1 MADNHVAHPP
11 ATAEVGGPHHPVPLL
26 HRWPLP
32 PGTPK
37 EDHRP
42 RDHGDQ
48 LGGSRDAGG
57 EREAGGELGLG
68 LAGNGRA
75 RAPRAVVIGA
85 GFAGLAAVRRLAPAQ
100 VEVTL
105 VDRHNFHTFQ
115 PLLYQVATAGLGPGD
130 VAYPV
135 RTIFRRRPRVRF
147 VHALVTGV
155 DLGAQRVELEG
166 AGPLPYDYL
175 VVATGATAATFGV
188 PGVAEG
194 SFRLYTLEDA
204 RRLRNQVLSV
214 LEKADAAGERDGGAP
229 VFVIVGG
236 GPTGVETAGA
246 LVELLDTAVRHDRLQ
261 IDRRRARVILFD
273 ALDELLMG
281 FPARARRYAQRV
293 LEKRGVEVRLGTR
306 VAEVH
311 PGGVRLGTGEE
322 VSADTVV
329 WVAGVTVEGTLA
341 ASLAG
346 GPQGGG
352 QRRAP
357 GGRVEVRPDLSLEG
371 HPEVFVVG
379 DAAAVPAPEGGG
391 WSPQVAQ
398 VAIQSGDHAARQILR
413 HLRGEPA
420 QPFTYRDKGMMATV
434 GRRAAVAWLRGGLVL
449 RGTPGWL
456 AWLGLHLVYL
466 IGFRNRA
473 VVLVNWAWRYF
484 KWPSGPRLIFGES
497 GPAPAP
503 ASEVGRPRAGGGR
516 HA

>member
-1 MADNHVAHPP
+1 M
-11 ATAEVGGPHHPVPLL
+11 
-26 HRWPLP
+26 
-32 PGTPK
+32 
-37 EDHRP
+37 
-42 RDHGDQ
+42 
-48 LGGSRDAGG
+48 
-57 EREAGGELGLG
+57 
-68 LAGNGRA
+68 
-75 RAPRAVVIGA
+75 PRAVVIGA
-85 GFAGLAAVRRLAPAQ
+85 GFAGLAAVRRLAPAP

-105 VDRHNFHTFQ
+105 VDQHNFHTFQ
-115 PLLYQVATAGLGPGD
+115 PLLYQVATAGLAPGD

-135 RTIFRRRPRVRF
+135 RPIFRRRPHVRF
-147 VHALVTGV
+147 VHALATGV
-155 DLGAQRVELEG
+155 DLAAQRVELEG
-166 AGPLPYDYL
+166 AGSLSYDYL

-188 PGVAEG
+188 PGVADG

-204 RRLRNQVLSV
+204 RRLRNHVLSV
-214 LEKADAAGERDGGAP
+214 LEKADAAGGRDGGAP

-261 IDRRRARVILFD
+261 IDRQRARVILFD

-293 LEKRGVEVRLGTR
+293 LERRGVEVRLGTR

-311 PGGVRLGTGEE
+311 PGGVRLSTGEE
-322 VSADTVV
+322 VAADTVV

-341 ASLAG
+341 ASLSGEPRAE
-346 GPQGGG
+346 GPE
-352 QRRAP
+352 RAP
-357 GGRVEVRPDLSLEG
+357 GGRARVRPDLSLEG
-371 HPEVFVVG
+371 HPEVFVAG
-379 DAAAVPAPEGGG
+379 DAAAVPAPKGRG
-391 WSPQVAQ
+391 WAPQVAQ
-398 VAIQSGDHAARQILR
+398 VAIQSGDHVAEQTLR

-420 QPFTYRDKGMMATV
+420 HVFTYRDKGMMATV

-484 KWPSGPRLIFGES
+484 RWPSGPRLIFGES
-497 GPAPAP
+497 EPVPAPTN
-503 ASEVGRPRAGGGR
+503 RPEPSRPDGGHRA
-516 HA
+516 